1 MEATV
6 IVARG
11 PMTTIAGDDGRF
23 LLPNVAFGAYTLSLT
38 YSGQTVEQA
47 IQVGGARTEV
57 KIKR

>member
-1 MEATV
+1 V

-23 LLPNVAFGAYTLSLT
+23 SLPNVAFGSYTLSLT

-47 IQVGGARTEV
+47 VEVSGARTEV
-57 KIKR
+57 KLTR

>member
-11 PMTTIAGDDGRF
+11 PMTTVAGDDGRF
-23 LLPNVAFGAYTLSLT
+23 SLPNVAFGSYTLSLT

-47 IQVGGARTEV
+47 IAVSAARTDV
-57 KIKR
+57 KITR